1 MGYKLNPFTGK
12 LDYTQGV
19 QGFQPS
25 QFTVDELPQ
34 SSIDGTIAYCS
45 DATGFGKQGTNSQSI
60 VYSKDNEWY
69 RTDTNTEVTPNVLSI
84 WDVGSVYNNY
94 NPNTGAFNET
104 IISASTLNGVYTQNS
119 FIDMPINGHL
129 IRVYVKY
136 QVKLSLRGQGNL
148 PCFIFTNGWGAS
160 VADYTD
166 YANLGYAVIQ
176 YDWRGTFNGT
186 YSYPSTLMTLYPA
199 ALNRLNQNVNPNAN
213 YASQVSVSSIADVR
227 NQDMYYWY
235 AMPRRVLSY
244 AKSLTADIN
253 PAKIGFW
260 GNSWGGQIA
269 YNMAIEPDIKA
280 VIAQFGNGWI
290 HYWKTFGVLP
300 YTIPYVEP
308 TFVEGNNYYISTLES
323 QAYAKSATAPVLW
336 LSSTND
342 FHGNFDRGF
351 RNFEISPVAGSY
363 AFRANSSHD
372 ITGLT
377 QNIQLWFDHKLKGTI
392 PTWPSN
398 PDTVPSLV
406 PSGANAGYPMVT
418 VSPSDVANVSSVQ
431 IYYALETADWQN
443 RTWISATTTN
453 NGNGT
458 WSAQTPCNNVN
469 GYVFAYAQ
477 ITYTNTIVVCS
488 KQAVFIPSSLGNAV
502 PLPVTYWSPTNASA
516 TMNLW
521 LDGADTV
528 TLTTIGNLV
537 TQWRDKSSLANHA
550 IPNSGE
556 EPALVN
562 VDGVPAIRFTGSKRL
577 YSTDR
582 LTVRDF
588 RNVFIVCKYEQ
599 GTAFFSA
606 STGFCTL
613 FSAAISGGNAN
624 GNCFF
629 STGVTQAWTANS
641 YLNGPFFL
649 NATQVSADTTN
660 RTVLPQLNTSLGF
673 ISANATGAVSV
684 GGYGIG
690 TLREIA
696 SPWDGVVCEIVSY
709 GSTLSTTDRQKMEGY
724 IAWKWNLVSL
734 LPAGHPY
741 KTTRPTV

>member
-1 MGYKLNPFTGK
+1 MPFRLDPTSGK
-12 LDYTQGV
+12 L
-19 QGFQPS
+19 GFFQNQAVINAS
-25 QFTVDELPQ
+25 VNDLPTTLN
-34 SSIDGTIAYCS
+34 DGTTAYS
-45 DATGFGKQGTNSQSI
+45 PDATGFGKQGTNSQSI
-60 VYSKDNEWY
+60 VYPKSGTWY
-69 RTDTNTEVTPNVLSI
+69 RADTNTEVTPDVDSI
-84 WDVGSVYNNY
+84 WTVGGRYNNY
-94 NPNTGAFNET
+94 DPSAGSFNKT
-104 IISASTLNGVYTQNS
+104 VISSSTVNHILTENS
-119 FIDMPINGHL
+119 FIDMPINGYL

-136 QVKLSLRGQGNL
+136 QVKDTLQGQGNL

-160 VADYTD
+160 VTDYTN
-166 YANLGYAVIQ
+166 YADLGYAVIQ
-176 YDWRGTFNGT
+176 YDWRGTLNGT

-213 YASQVSVSSIADVR
+213 YASQVSVASIADVR

-235 AMPRRVLSY
+235 AIPRRVLAY
-244 AKSLTADIN
+244 VKTLTADIDTT
-253 PAKIGFW
+253 KIGFW

-269 YNMAIEPDIKA
+269 YSMCIEPDIKA

-323 QAYAKSATAPVLW
+323 QAYAKSAKAPVLW

-363 AFRANSSHD
+363 AFRANSSHN

-377 QNIQLWFDHKLKGTI
+377 QNVQLWFDHKLKGTI
-392 PTWPSN
+392 ATWPSN
-398 PDTVPSLV
+398 PNTIPSLV

-418 VSPSDVANVSSVQ
+418 VSPSEPQNVSSVQ

-443 RTWISATTTN
+443 RTWIAATTTN

-458 WSAQTPCNNVN
+458 WSAQTPCNNIN

-488 KQAVFIPSSLGNAV
+488 KQAAFIPSSLGNAV
-502 PLPVTYWSPTNASA
+502 PLPVTYWAPTNASA

-521 LDGADTV
+521 LDAADQNV
-528 TLTTIGNLV
+528 LTISSGLITE
-537 TQWRDKSSLANHA
+537 WRDKSSLANHA

-556 EPALVN
+556 EPAFTTI
-562 VDGVPAIRFTGSKRL
+562 DGLNAIRFTGSKRL
-577 YSTDR
+577 FSTDK

-599 GTAFFSA
+599 GTAFVSA
-606 STGFCTL
+606 STFCAL
-613 FSAAISGGNAN
+613 FSAAISGGSAN

-629 STGVTQAWTANS
+629 SSGVTQAWSGVS
-641 YLNGPFFL
+641 YLNGPLFL
-649 NATQVSADTTN
+649 NATQITADTTN

-673 ISANATGAVSV
+673 MSSNATSAVSV

-690 TLREIA
+690 TLREIT

-709 GSTLSTTDRQKMEGY
+709 GSTLTTTDRQKMEGY
-724 IAWKWNLVSL
+724 LAWKWNLVSL

-741 KTTRPTV
+741 KNSRPTV

>member
-1 MGYKLNPFTGK
+1 MPFRLDPTSGK
-12 LDYTQGV
+12 L
-19 QGFQPS
+19 GFFQNQAVINAS
-25 QFTVDELPQ
+25 VNDLPTTLN
-34 SSIDGTIAYCS
+34 DGTTAYS
-45 DATGFGKQGTNSQSI
+45 PDATGFGKQGTNSQSI
-60 VYSKDNEWY
+60 VYPKSGTWY
-69 RTDTNTEVTPNVLSI
+69 RADTNTEVTPDVDSI
-84 WDVGSVYNNY
+84 WTVGGRYNNY
-94 NPNTGAFNET
+94 DPSAGAFNKT
-104 IISASTLNGVYTQNS
+104 VISSSTVNHILTENS
-119 FIDMPINGHL
+119 FIDMPINGYL

-136 QVKLSLRGQGNL
+136 QVKDTLQGQGNL

-160 VADYTD
+160 VTDYTN
-166 YANLGYAVIQ
+166 YADLGYAVIQ
-176 YDWRGTFNGT
+176 YDWRGTLNGT

-213 YASQVSVSSIADVR
+213 YASQVSVASIADVR

-235 AMPRRVLSY
+235 AIPRRVLAY
-244 AKSLTADIN
+244 VKTLTADIDTT
-253 PAKIGFW
+253 KIGFW

-269 YNMAIEPDIKA
+269 YSMCIEPDIKA

-323 QAYAKSATAPVLW
+323 QAYAKSAKAPVLW

-363 AFRANSSHD
+363 AFRANSSHN

-377 QNIQLWFDHKLKGTI
+377 QNVQLWFDHKLKGTI
-392 PTWPSN
+392 ATWPSN
-398 PDTVPSLV
+398 PNTIPSLV

-418 VSPSDVANVSSVQ
+418 VSPSEPQNVSSVQ

-443 RTWISATTTN
+443 RTWIAATTTN

-458 WSAQTPCNNVN
+458 WSAQTPCNNIN

-488 KQAVFIPSSLGNAV
+488 KQAAFIPSSLGNAV
-502 PLPVTYWSPTNASA
+502 PLPVTYWAPTNASA

-521 LDGADTV
+521 LDAADQNV
-528 TLTTIGNLV
+528 LTISSGLITE
-537 TQWRDKSSLANHA
+537 WRDKSSLANHA

-556 EPALVN
+556 EPAFTTI
-562 VDGVPAIRFTGSKRL
+562 DGLNAIRFTGSKRL
-577 YSTDR
+577 FSTDK

-599 GTAFFSA
+599 GTAFVSA
-606 STGFCTL
+606 STFCAL
-613 FSAAISGGNAN
+613 FSAAISGGSAN

-629 STGVTQAWTANS
+629 SSGVTQAWSGVS
-641 YLNGPFFL
+641 YLNGPLFL
-649 NATQVSADTTN
+649 NATQITADTTN

-673 ISANATGAVSV
+673 MSSNATSAVSV

-690 TLREIA
+690 TLREIT

-724 IAWKWNLVSL
+724 LAWKWNLVNL

-741 KTTRPTV
+741 KNTRPTV

>member
-1 MGYKLNPFTGK
+1 MPFRLDPTSGK
-12 LDYTQGV
+12 LAF
-19 QGFQPS
+19 FQNPA
-25 QFTVDELPQ
+25 VVNALVNDLPTTLN
-34 SSIDGTIAYCS
+34 DGTTAYS
-45 DATGFGKQGTNSQSI
+45 PDATGFGKQGTNSQSV
-60 VYSKDNEWY
+60 VYPKSSTWY
-69 RTDTNTEVTPNVLSI
+69 RADTNTEVTPDVLSI
-84 WDVGSVYNNY
+84 WRVGSRYNNF

-104 IISASTLNGVYTQNS
+104 IISATTLNGILTQNS
-119 FIDMPINGHL
+119 FIDCTINGYL
-129 IRVYVKY
+129 IRIYVKY
-136 QVKLSLRGQGNL
+136 QVKVSLRGQGNL
-148 PCFIFTNGWGAS
+148 PCFIFSNGWGAS
-160 VADYTD
+160 VEDYTS

-176 YDWRGTFNGT
+176 YDWRGTFGGT
-186 YSYPSTLMTLYPA
+186 YSYPSTLMTLYPS
-199 ALNRLNQNVNPNAN
+199 ALSRLNQTVNPNAN
-213 YASQVSVSSIADVR
+213 YASQVSVASIADVR

-235 AMPRRVLSY
+235 AMPRRVLAY
-244 AKSLTADIN
+244 AKSLTTDIN

-269 YNMAIEPDIKA
+269 WNMCIETDIKA

-351 RNFEISPVAGSY
+351 RNFEISPVTGSY
-363 AFRANSSHD
+363 AFRVNSNHD

-398 PDTVPSLV
+398 PNTVPSLV

-418 VSPSDVANVSSVQ
+418 VTPSDTVNISAIQ

-443 RTWISATTTN
+443 RTWIAATTTN

-458 WSAQTPCNNVN
+458 WSAETPCNNIN

-488 KQAVFIPSSLGNAV
+488 KQAAFIPSSLGNAV

-521 LDGADTV
+521 LDAADQNV
-528 TLTTIGNLV
+528 LTISSGLI

-550 IPNSGE
+550 IPNAGE
-556 EPALVN
+556 EPSFTTI
-562 VDGVPAIRFTGSKRL
+562 DGLNAIRFTGNKRL
-577 YSTDR
+577 FSTDK

-599 GTAFFSA
+599 GTAFFSV

-613 FSAAISGGNAN
+613 FSAAISGGTAN

-629 STGVTQAWTANS
+629 ATGVTQAWTANS

-649 NATQVSADTTN
+649 NATQVSADIN
-660 RTVLPQLNTSLGF
+660 SRTVLPQLNTSLGF
-673 ISANATGAVSV
+673 ISSNATSAVSV

-709 GSTLSTTDRQKMEGY
+709 GSTLTLTDRQKMEGY
-724 IAWKWNLVSL
+724 IAWKWNLVAL

>member
-1 MGYKLNPFTGK
+1 MPFRLDPISGK
-12 LDYTQGV
+12 L
-19 QGFQPS
+19 GFFQNPAVINAS
-25 QFTVDELPQ
+25 VNDLPTTLN
-34 SSIDGTIAYCS
+34 DGTTAYS
-45 DATGFGKQGTNSQSI
+45 PDATGFGKQGTNSQSI
-60 VYSKDNEWY
+60 VYPKSGTWY
-69 RTDTNTEVTPNVLSI
+69 RADTNTEVTPDVESI
-84 WDVGSVYNNY
+84 WTVGGRYNNY
-94 NPNTGAFNET
+94 DPSAGAFNKT
-104 IISASTLNGVYTQNS
+104 VISSSTVNHILTENS
-119 FIDMPINGHL
+119 FIDMPINGYL

-136 QVKLSLRGQGNL
+136 QVKDTLQGQGNL

-160 VADYTD
+160 VTDFTNYAD
-166 YANLGYAVIQ
+166 LGYAVIQ
-176 YDWRGTFNGT
+176 YDWRGTLNGT

-213 YASQVSVSSIADVR
+213 YASQVSVASIADVR

-235 AMPRRVLSY
+235 AIPRRVLAY
-244 AKSLTADIN
+244 VKTLTADIDTT
-253 PAKIGFW
+253 KIGFW

-269 YNMAIEPDIKA
+269 WNMCIEPDIKA

-290 HYWKTFGVLP
+290 HYWKTFGVYP

-323 QAYAKSATAPVLW
+323 QAYAKSAKAPVLW

-377 QNIQLWFDHKLKGTI
+377 QNVQLWFDHKLKGTI
-392 PTWPSN
+392 ATWPSN

-418 VSPSDVANVSSVQ
+418 VAPSDTANISAIQ
-431 IYYALETADWQN
+431 IYYALETANWGN
-443 RTWISATTTN
+443 RTWIAATTTN

-458 WSAQTPCNNVN
+458 WSAQTPCNNIN

-488 KQAVFIPSSLGNAV
+488 KQAAFIPSSLGNAV

-521 LDGADTV
+521 LDAADQNV
-528 TLTTIGNLV
+528 LTISSGLV

-550 IPNSGE
+550 IPASGE
-556 EPALVN
+556 EPAFATI
-562 VDGVPAIRFTGSKRL
+562 DGVNAIRFTGSKRL
-577 YSTDR
+577 FSTDK

-599 GTAFFSA
+599 GTAFVSA
-606 STGFCTL
+606 STFCAL
-613 FSAAISGGNAN
+613 FSAAISGGSAN

-629 STGVTQAWTANS
+629 SSGVTQAWSGVS
-641 YLNGPFFL
+641 YLNGPLFL
-649 NATQVSADTTN
+649 NATQITPDTTN

-673 ISANATGAVSV
+673 MSSNATSAVSV

-690 TLREIA
+690 TLREIT

-724 IAWKWNLVSL
+724 LAWKWNLVNL